1 MNCLL
6 QYQIQNYLNIF
17 EWDNTGRDIKIIS
30 VKEVPLISI
39 ISVVR
44 VLLLVLLN
52 GLPNNSIILPYFGGF
67 SEVFGGHFSYIF
79 DVSTWD

>member
-17 EWDNTGRDIKIIS
+17 EWDTRGRDIKVIS

-44 VLLLVLLN
+44 VLLIVLLN

-67 SEVFGGHFSYIF
+67 WWTFFAYF
-79 DVSTWD
+79 RC

>member
-6 QYQIQNYLNIF
+6 QYQKQNYINIF
-17 EWDNTGRDIKIIS
+17 EWDTTGRDIKIIS

-52 GLPNNSIILPYFGGF
+52 GLPNNSTILPFFGGF
-67 SEVFGGHFSYIF
+67 WWTFFVYFRC
-79 DVSTWD
+79 

>member
-17 EWDNTGRDIKIIS
+17 EWDTTGRDIKVIS

-39 ISVVR
+39 ISVVC

-52 GLPNNSIILPYFGGF
+52 GSPNNSIILPFFGGF
-67 SEVFGGHFSYIF
+67 WWTFSYIF
-79 DVSTWD
+79 DGSTWD